1 MFALQSQFRGNS
13 EGDVVFRQVFKGRSY
28 FDAVAH
34 VVEQRVV
41 DWLAD
46 VAHGPLHVA
55 RGDDLVGARG
65 VLVCGQDAD
74 LATRHLLLV
83 NVHSLH
89 SEEKEDKRVVGHKIF
104 TQCLIKYIKHFY
116 FILNRW
122 KVIFKA

>member
-89 SEEKEDKRVVGHKIF
+89 SEEKEDKLSCWTQSIYTVFNKIHKTFLFYPERMEGHF
-104 TQCLIKYIKHFY
+104 
-116 FILNRW
+116 
-122 KVIFKA
+122 

>member
-1 MFALQSQFRGNS
+1 MFALQSQFRENS
-13 EGDVVFRQVFKGRSY
+13 EGDVIFRKVFKGHSY

-89 SEEKEDKRVVGHKIF
+89 SEEKEDKREVLD
-104 TQCLIKYIKHFY
+104 TKYLHSVK
-116 FILNRW
+116 
-122 KVIFKA
+122 